1 MSGDPESFDR
11 LERRLGRILTVGSGV
26 SAALLALGVL
36 LTLAGVWPGTAA
48 RLLHVGLVVLMAT
61 PVLRVLVSFAEYVWA
76 RDWFFALTTL
86 AVLAVLAVTL
96 LVAFETAG

>member
-1 MSGDPESFDR
+1 MSGEPDSFDR
-11 LERRLGRILTVGSGV
+11 LERRLGRILTVGSAA

-36 LTLAGVWPGTAA
+36 FTLAGLWAGAA
-48 RLLHVGLVVLMAT
+48 ALLLHVGLVVLMAT
-61 PVLRVLVSFAEYVWA
+61 PVLRVLVSFAEYVWV

-96 LVAFETAG
+96 LVALDTAG